1 MNSQETEPASE
12 TDGESTFA
20 SIFCNPDAN
29 YKIIVPDYQ
38 RAYSWEETQIKLF
51 IDDLKKFQK
60 SGQAYYYGHFI
71 AERIKNDWAL
81 VDGQQRMTTFFLFLL
96 ICRHHSKEPIQP
108 AAESIIQR
116 FVTVSYDKDVL
127 EEVIENLS
135 PCLNRHDLN
144 SYRDKPKTDDLE
156 KIFFVKKSLT
166 RSLKRIL
173 LALLQFDRSF
183 RKEELEAKNVQ
194 SYIQVVMNALCSH
207 HITKH
212 KSVAVNI
219 FEMHNTRGVALTTL
233 EKVKAL
239 LMRFVFENGETKEIQ
254 QEKVTEI
261 QKQFGEIYR
270 MEEELA
276 ARSFRGEMSMDK
288 LLTLHLRVIDDGSKK
303 EASEFHS
310 PPSNSDGN
318 AIIAYIEKRL
328 QYADAK
334 NEIRKSKAD
343 SVDYAIKLANELRK
357 SVWIVSHHLYEWDQS
372 QRLVGDV
379 LILEPALSCEFF
391 LLVCR
396 ELKES
401 ENLDNG
407 KIELETLKLW
417 ERLLFTRD
425 FHSGYHNLKTG
436 RDDFPTLFASIGNT
450 EESVVEVINKYLENG
465 FRPGDRTKDL
475 QSMVAAYVRVNE
487 SKILNDAFY
496 FWKAKMIYVI
506 YKYEISL
513 NAEIRDVMKGKISVE
528 HILPQGWEWDWIEGS
543 GQFNDEKKAEWL
555 QSVGAFIN
563 GIGNL
568 LLITPG
574 ENSSAS
580 NNHPADK
587 IYQRYKGG
595 SYAEH
600 NLNRLEWRCAEN
612 WAQLVHDRGKRIY
625 KFMVS
630 KLVASS
636 EKTQNLLIDQDHA

>member
-1 MNSQETEPASE
+1 MNSQETELAPE

-60 SGQAYYYGHFI
+60 SGHAYYYGHFI

-127 EEVIENLS
+127 DEVIANLS
-135 PCLNRHDLN
+135 ACLNRHDLK
-144 SYRDKPKTDDLE
+144 SYRDKPKNDDLE
-156 KIFFVKKSLT
+156 KIFSITKPLT

-173 LALLQFDRSF
+173 LALFQFDRSF
-183 RKEELEAKNVQ
+183 RKEELEPKNIQ

-254 QEKVTEI
+254 QAKVTQI
-261 QKQFGEIYR
+261 QEQFGEIYR

-357 SVWIVSHHLYEWDQS
+357 SVWIVSHHLYEWDKS
-372 QRLVGDV
+372 DRLVGDV
-379 LILEPALSCEFF
+379 MILERELSCEFF

-396 ELKES
+396 K
-401 ENLDNG
+401 
-407 KIELETLKLW
+407 LETHQEAADGKLETEILMLW
-417 ERLLFTRD
+417 EKFLFTRD
-425 FHSGYHNLKTG
+425 FHEAYYRLRHK
-436 RDDFPTLFASIGNT
+436 DDFPRLFAELEC
-450 EESVVEVINKYLENG
+450 EEGQIKKRLRHYLSNG
-465 FRPGDRTKDL
+465 FRDQTRELQTK
-475 QSMVAAYVRVNE
+475 VRDFLTNHK
-487 SKILNDAFY
+487 SSIMTKAFHW
-496 FWKAKMIYVI
+496 WKPKMIYAI

-513 NAEIRDVMKGKISVE
+513 NAEIRDVMKGTISVE
-528 HILPQGWEWDWIEGS
+528 HILPQQWKWEWIEGS
-543 GQFNDEKKAEWL
+543 ANFDEAKKAERL
-555 QSVGAFIN
+555 KSVESFIN

-568 LLITPG
+568 LLITPS
-574 ENSSAS
+574 ENSSVS
-580 NNHPADK
+580 DNHPADK
-587 IYQRYKGG
+587 IYTRYKDG
-595 SYAEH
+595 SYAQH
-600 NLNRLEWRCAEN
+600 NVNREDWRRADNWPKLIEARGQEIHDFILTHLVDATDIQSKCA
-612 WAQLVHDRGKRIY
+612 VI
-625 KFMVS
+625 
-630 KLVASS
+630 
-636 EKTQNLLIDQDHA
+636 